1 MVNNPNL
8 YASDI
13 IPENILRQLAS
24 CQTAAN
30 EFLRQYWLSVFPSPQ
45 DSAGLSSTAASRAAK
60 ASKMIM
66 YLTTTHERV
75 DAIVKDAVNGGLDV
89 IVLENVSI
97 YKMVPKRT

>member
-45 DSAGLSSTAASRAAK
+45 DSAGLSSTPASRAAK
-60 ASKMIM
+60 ASKMVM
-66 YLTTTHERV
+66 YLTTTHEKV
-75 DAIVKDAVNGGLDV
+75 DAIIKDSASDGLDA
-89 IVLENVSI
+89 IVLENVRI
-97 YKMVPKRT
+97 